1 MEVNIMVTISNGV
14 KSFKVPSGAV
24 KAYEPAGYHVVGKG
38 EEQSAEVPVRGQ
50 QKPENEDIDFDGED
64 DVEGEG
70 GENQEPDADDNFV
83 AELLEKSLS
92 QWSAE
97 ETKKFVSIKGIDTT
111 GAKKLGDVKNIIK
124 KYLDNEAKKN

>member
-1 MEVNIMVTISNGV
+1 MVTISNGV

-38 EEQSAEVPVRGQ
+38 EEKPAEVPVKGQ

-70 GENQEPDADDNFV
+70 GENQESDADDNFV

-97 ETKKFVSIKGIDTT
+97 ETKKFVSIKGINTT

-124 KYLDNEAKKN
+124 KYLDDEAKKN

>member
-1 MEVNIMVTISNGV
+1 MVTISNGI
-14 KSFKVPSGAV
+14 KSFKVPSGSV
-24 KAYEPAGYHVVGKG
+24 KAYESAGYHVVGKSK
-38 EEQSAEVPVRGQ
+38 EHSAETSIKGQ
-50 QKPENEDIDFDGED
+50 HKSENDDIDFDGEND
-64 DVEGEG
+64 AEG

-124 KYLDNEAKKN
+124 KYLDDEAKNN

>member
-1 MEVNIMVTISNGV
+1 MVTISNGV
-14 KSFKVPSGAV
+14 RSFKVPSGSV

-38 EEQSAEVPVRGQ
+38 EEQSAEVPVKGQ
-50 QKPENEDIDFDGED
+50 QKPENEDIDFDGEG
-64 DVEGEG
+64 EGEG
-70 GENQEPDADDNFV
+70 RENQESDADDNFV

-124 KYLDNEAKKN
+124 KYLDDEAKNN

>member
-1 MEVNIMVTISNGV
+1 MVTISNGV

-38 EEQSAEVPVRGQ
+38 EEQSVEAPVKGR
-50 QKPENEDIDFDGED
+50 QKPENEDIDFDGKD
-64 DVEGEG
+64 DVED
-70 GENQEPDADDNFV
+70 GENQEHDADDNFV

-124 KYLDNEAKKN
+124 KYLDDEAKKN

>member
-1 MEVNIMVTISNGV
+1 MVTISNGV
-14 KSFKVPSGAV
+14 KSFKVPSGSV

-38 EEQSAEVPVRGQ
+38 EEQTAEVPVKGQ
-50 QKPENEDIDFDGED
+50 HKPENEDIDFDGED

-70 GENQEPDADDNFV
+70 GENQETDADEKFV

-92 QWSAE
+92 QWSAD

-124 KYLDNEAKKN
+124 KYLDDEAKNN

>member
-1 MEVNIMVTISNGV
+1 MVTISNGV
-14 KSFKVPSGAV
+14 RSFKVPSGAV

-38 EEQSAEVPVRGQ
+38 EEQSAETPVTGQ
-50 QKPENEDIDFDGED
+50 HKPENEDIDFDGED
-64 DVEGEG
+64 DVEGKG
-70 GENQEPDADDNFV
+70 GENQKPDADDNFV

-124 KYLDNEAKKN
+124 KYLDDEAKKN

>member
-1 MEVNIMVTISNGV
+1 MVTISNGV

-50 QKPENEDIDFDGED
+50 QKLENEDIDFDGED

-70 GENQEPDADDNFV
+70 GENQESDADDNFV

-124 KYLDNEAKKN
+124 KYLDDEAKKN

>member
-1 MEVNIMVTISNGV
+1 MVTISNGV
-14 KSFKVPSGAV
+14 KSFKVPSGSV

-38 EEQSAEVPVRGQ
+38 EEQSVEAPVKGQ

-64 DVEGEG
+64 DVDGEG
-70 GENQEPDADDNFV
+70 GENQESDADEKFV
-83 AELLEKSLS
+83 TELLEKSLS

-124 KYLDNEAKKN
+124 KYLDDEAKNN

>member
-38 EEQSAEVPVRGQ
+38 EEQPAETPVTGQ
-50 QKPENEDIDFDGED
+50 HKPENEDIDFDGED
-64 DVEGEG
+64 DAEG
-70 GENQEPDADDNFV
+70 GENQESDADDNFV

-124 KYLDNEAKKN
+124 RYLDDEAKKN

>member
-1 MEVNIMVTISNGV
+1 MVTISNGV
-14 KSFKVPSGAV
+14 KSFKVPSGSV

-38 EEQSAEVPVRGQ
+38 EGQSAETPIKGQ
-50 QKPENEDIDFDGED
+50 HKPENEDIDFDGED
-64 DVEGEG
+64 DVDIEG
-70 GENQEPDADDNFV
+70 GENQESDAHDSFV

-92 QWSAE
+92 QWSAD

-124 KYLDNEAKKN
+124 KYLDDEAKRN

>member
-1 MEVNIMVTISNGV
+1 MVTISNGV

-38 EEQSAEVPVRGQ
+38 EEQSAETPATGQ
-50 QKPENEDIDFDGED
+50 HKPENEDIDFDGED

-70 GENQEPDADDNFV
+70 GENQESDADDNFV

-124 KYLDNEAKKN
+124 KYLDDEAKKN

>member
-1 MEVNIMVTISNGV
+1 MVTISNGV
-14 KSFKVPSGAV
+14 RSFKVPSGSV

-38 EEQSAEVPVRGQ
+38 EEQSAEVPVKGQ
-50 QKPENEDIDFDGED
+50 QKHENEDIDFDGE
-64 DVEGEG
+64 G
-70 GENQEPDADDNFV
+70 GESQESDADEKFV
-83 AELLEKSLS
+83 TELLEKSLS

-124 KYLDNEAKKN
+124 KYLDDETKNN

>member
-1 MEVNIMVTISNGV
+1 MVTISNGV

-38 EEQSAEVPVRGQ
+38 EEQSAETPVTGQ
-50 QKPENEDIDFDGED
+50 HKPENEDIEFDGED

-70 GENQEPDADDNFV
+70 GENQESDADDNFV

-124 KYLDNEAKKN
+124 KYLDDEAKKN

>member
-1 MEVNIMVTISNGV
+1 MVTISNGV

-38 EEQSAEVPVRGQ
+38 EEQSAETPVTGQ
-50 QKPENEDIDFDGED
+50 HKPENEDIDFDGED

-70 GENQEPDADDNFV
+70 GENQESDADDNFV

-124 KYLDNEAKKN
+124 KYLDDEAKKN

>member
-1 MEVNIMVTISNGV
+1 MVTISNGV

-38 EEQSAEVPVRGQ
+38 EEQSAETPVTGQ
-50 QKPENEDIDFDGED
+50 HKPENEDIDFDGED
-64 DVEGEG
+64 DAEG
-70 GENQEPDADDNFV
+70 GESQESDADDNFV

-124 KYLDNEAKKN
+124 KYLDDEAKNN

>member
-1 MEVNIMVTISNGV
+1 MVTISNGV

-70 GENQEPDADDNFV
+70 GENQESDADDNFV

>member
-1 MEVNIMVTISNGV
+1 MVTISNGV

-38 EEQSAEVPVRGQ
+38 EEQPAETPVTGQ
-50 QKPENEDIDFDGED
+50 RKSENDDIDFGGED
-64 DVEGEG
+64 DAEG

-83 AELLEKSLS
+83 VELLEKSLS

-124 KYLDNEAKKN
+124 KYLDDEAKKN

>member
-1 MEVNIMVTISNGV
+1 MVTISNGV

-38 EEQSAEVPVRGQ
+38 EEQPAETPVTGQ
-50 QKPENEDIDFDGED
+50 HKPENEDIDFDGED
-64 DVEGEG
+64 GAEG
-70 GENQEPDADDNFV
+70 GENQESDADDNFV

-124 KYLDNEAKKN
+124 KYLDDEAKKN

>member
-1 MEVNIMVTISNGV
+1 MVTISNGV

-64 DVEGEG
+64 DAEG
-70 GENQEPDADDNFV
+70 GENQESDADDNFV

-124 KYLDNEAKKN
+124 KYLDDEAKKN

>member
-1 MEVNIMVTISNGV
+1 MVTISNGV

-38 EEQSAEVPVRGQ
+38 EEQPAETTATGQ
-50 QKPENEDIDFDGED
+50 HKPENEDIDFDGED

-70 GENQEPDADDNFV
+70 GENQESDADDNFV

-124 KYLDNEAKKN
+124 KYLDDEAKKN

>member
-1 MEVNIMVTISNGV
+1 MVTISNGV

-38 EEQSAEVPVRGQ
+38 EEQPAEVPVKGQ

-64 DVEGEG
+64 DVDGEG
-70 GENQEPDADDNFV
+70 GENQESDADEKFV
-83 AELLEKSLS
+83 TELLEKSLS
-92 QWSAE
+92 QWSAD

-124 KYLDNEAKKN
+124 KYLDDEAKNN

>member
-1 MEVNIMVTISNGV
+1 MVTISNGV

-38 EEQSAEVPVRGQ
+38 EEQSAETPVTGQ
-50 QKPENEDIDFDGED
+50 HKPENEDIDFDGED
-64 DVEGEG
+64 DAEG
-70 GENQEPDADDNFV
+70 GESQESDADDNFV

-92 QWSAE
+92 QWSAD

-124 KYLDNEAKKN
+124 KYLDDEAKNN